1 MIGFLLSFS
10 SSLWKNSEFF
20 LTWNSEKK
28 KRGDAFL
35 SLSFSLSL
43 SRSLSLFLSLSFS
56 LSLFLSLSHT
66 LFLSLS
72 STTSQSIRKCIFVF
86 EKIISGKKFEMGKCK
101 NWAKTEMPRIAVTY
115 IHAHIDLHT
124 YRHTYIHIHID
135 PQTNRR
141 KKECRHWQRIKM
153 KQRDRKKDRLDT
165 TD

>member
-1 MIGFLLSFS
+1 MSFYHFLRNPS
-10 SSLWKNSEFF
+10 
-20 LTWNSEKK
+20 
-28 KRGDAFL
+28 L
-35 SLSFSLSL
+35 SLSLGAPIERLYLPTYLSPTLSLLLFSLSL
-43 SRSLSLFLSLSFS
+43 SLSLFLSLSFS

-141 KKECRHWQRIKM
+141 KKECRH
-153 KQRDRKKDRLDT
+153 
-165 TD
+165 